1 MAMKYGGHP
10 CGETSEAKACNNQ
23 ACEANCE
30 LSSWTKWSSC
40 TKDCDGGTQKRQK
53 FIKKEAL
60 GAGEC
65 AGEWSPKRLQ
75 YKKCNMKR
83 CMVPVSTQAMTCNRS
98 LDVVLLIDGSG
109 SLGKEG
115 WAASIKA
122 SQTFVDSFI
131 NSGKANM
138 AVILFS
144 GPKTWAGVDLC
155 VGKGTKAVSLK
166 SCGIITV
173 SHFTEDLKK
182 LKQKILG
189 LEWPQGSTLTSIA
202 LMTAKAELA
211 LGRKDSP
218 SNVIVITDGR
228 PLSFRNTA
236 IAAKALRKS
245 ARLIWVPVTKFAPLA
260 KIKKWATRR
269 WQENVVQVTSFGELT
284 KPEIVTHVIA
294 NICPKENPK
303 VRIGRLH

>member
-1 MAMKYGGHP
+1 
-10 CGETSEAKACNNQ
+10 
-23 ACEANCE
+23 
-30 LSSWTKWSSC
+30 
-40 TKDCDGGTQKRQK
+40 
-53 FIKKEAL
+53 
-60 GAGEC
+60 
-65 AGEWSPKRLQ
+65 
-75 YKKCNMKR
+75 
-83 CMVPVSTQAMTCNRS
+83 MVPVSTKPMSCNRS

-122 SQTFVDSFI
+122 SQTFVDAFI
-131 NSGKANM
+131 GSGKANM

-144 GPKTWAGVDLC
+144 GPKTWSGVDLC
-155 VGKGTKAVSLK
+155 VGKSTKAVSLK

-173 SHFTEDLKK
+173 SHFTQDLKK

-245 ARLIWVPVTKFAPLA
+245 ARLIWVPVTKFAPLK

-284 KPEIVTHVIA
+284 KPEVITHVIA

-303 VRIGRLH
+303 IRIGRPALN